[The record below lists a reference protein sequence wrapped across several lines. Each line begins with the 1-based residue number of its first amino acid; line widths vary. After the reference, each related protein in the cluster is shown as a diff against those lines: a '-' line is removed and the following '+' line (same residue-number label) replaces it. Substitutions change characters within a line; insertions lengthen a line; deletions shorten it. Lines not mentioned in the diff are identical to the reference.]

1 MIIGNVDT
9 GKASLELDEIVV
21 LKIGGGVL
29 FKFLSL
35 DFIKIS
41 FYF

>member
-9 GKASLELDEIVV
+9 GKASLELDEIV
-21 LKIGGGVL
+21 LKIRGGVL

>member
-9 GKASLELDEIVV
+9 GKASLELDEIV

>member
-9 GKASLELDEIVV
+9 GKASLELDEIV
-21 LKIGGGVL
+21 LKISGGVL